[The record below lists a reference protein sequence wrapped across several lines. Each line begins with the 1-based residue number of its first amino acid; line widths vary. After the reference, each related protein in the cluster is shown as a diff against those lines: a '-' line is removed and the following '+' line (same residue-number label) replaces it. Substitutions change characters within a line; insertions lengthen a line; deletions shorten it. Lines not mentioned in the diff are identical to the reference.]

1 MMKSSRR
8 PTTMRRPV
16 LLLVRLLPLLL
27 LLLLLLLL
35 VALPLVPV
43 TSATLL
49 CDELDGY
56 FGGVDNEAY
65 LSWFQSVGV
74 TRDYTVAAYF
84 AASEF
89 AQVDNAL
96 QGAALHW
103 KIVNDDTLHVAVVVR
118 SANSASASGSGG
130 STGWVGLGLA
140 DAGGMKG
147 ADMVYYQSSQPGILT
162 DAYAD
167 REAQPLVD
175 DCQDWVF
182 VDSFHEGGFLI
193 VEGMRKLDTTDVN
206 DHAIVNDADPF
217 TAAQRVIFAW
227 GDDASITNHGTNIAK
242 GGLHW
247 YTTNTAADG
256 NDATAFVQ
264 RMNATADAYFDVRV
278 GNHSLRAI
286 ETDYVDFCFAWSD
299 FADQGVPQN
308 GSVTL
313 VGIAMLL
320 DDVASPY
327 VHHATFNGR
336 RTPPTS
342 TSSGN
347 TTCTDPW
354 RDYDYPL
361 YGWAPGTYPFV
372 MPDGVGFTLGMEN
385 DGLQGFRITMHY
397 HNPQLVDG
405 VVDNGG
411 LRMYYSYTPVVH
423 EMGIMYM
430 GDSLQKL
437 RGTPLGNGLSEF
449 SFECSAQCSDAVLSD
464 GPVTVFQEYFHMH
477 AKGVAAVTKHY
488 RNGQEI
494 RAAKTNY
501 FDFAQA
507 GIHNIRQGS
516 YQIQAGDS
524 FTSSFYFQ
532 DEDDTVMG
540 KGSKD
545 EMCFAALVY
554 YPAKRIYG
562 QAPWVCTY
570 DIPLAVC
577 NASITYT
584 LSSIHDTSFRTFG
597 VQSNGPSECAVPTN
611 TLKEDKGDAATSRKT
626 SQAPSVI
633 RESSRIV
640 WVVVV
645 VMTTLWTMSLMM

>member
-1 MMKSSRR
+1 MKSLSRR
-8 PTTMRRPV
+8 PQPPTTVMMRSLLV
-16 LLLVRLLPLLL
+16 LLM
-27 LLLLLLLL
+27 
-35 VALPLVPV
+35 VALTGRLRLMG
-43 TSATLL
+43 SATATTVL
-49 CDELDGY
+49 CDDELDGY
-56 FGGVDNEAY
+56 FGGVDHNQAY
-65 LSWFQSVGV
+65 LSWFSTVGV
-74 TRDYTVAAYF
+74 TRDYTVSAYF
-84 AASEF
+84 AASEL
-89 AQVDNAL
+89 ANVDNRGPQ

-103 KIVNDDTLHVAVVVR
+103 KVDDDDETLHVAVAVR
-118 SANSASASGSGG
+118 VTSSDNN
-130 STGWVGLGLA
+130 GWVGLGLA

-147 ADMVYYQSSQPGILT
+147 ADMVYYQSSSPGQLT
-162 DAYAD
+162 DAYANA
-167 REAQPLVD
+167 EAMPLMD

-182 VDSFHEGGFLI
+182 VDAFCEGGFLI
-193 VEGMRKLDTTDVN
+193 VEGHRKLNTTDVN

-227 GDDASITNHGTNIAK
+227 GDDASIAYHGTNIAK
-242 GGLHW
+242 GGLRW
-247 YTTNTAADG
+247 YTANTGAAG
-256 NDATAFVQ
+256 NDADAFVQ
-264 RMNATADAYFDVRV
+264 RMNATADGYFDVRV
-278 GNHSLRAI
+278 GNHSLKAI

-299 FADQGVPQN
+299 FADQNVPQN

-313 VGIAMLL
+313 VGIAMLV
-320 DDVASPY
+320 DATAQPY

-336 RTPPTS
+336 RTPPS
-342 TSSGN
+342 NGN

-361 YGWAPGTYPFV
+361 YGWAPGTFPFS
-372 MPDGVGFTLGMEN
+372 MPDGVGFTLGTEN

-423 EMGIMYM
+423 EMGIMYL

-449 SFECSAQCSDAVLSD
+449 SFDCSAQCSEAVLTD

-494 RAAKTNY
+494 REAKTNY

-507 GIHNIRQGS
+507 GIHNIRQES

-554 YPAKRIYG
+554 YPAKRLYG

-577 NASITYT
+577 NASVAYT

-597 VQSNGPSECAVPTN
+597 VEANGSLECAVPTN
-611 TLKEDKGDAATSRKT
+611 TLEEEGGNGGAATSRKT
-626 SQAPSVI
+626 SRAPSAM
-633 RESSRIV
+633 RESGTTIV
-640 WVVVV
+640 WA
-645 VMTTLWTMSLMM
+645 MATLWTMLIM